1 MLLLQRA
8 PLTPSMF
15 IVFSKVNH
23 RSSLFSF
30 GALVY
35 GHNTGKSFDLKLKK
49 KRKAKFCFVGIIYNN
64 QMDDFSQPGLS
75 NYYGY
80 APSPANFI
88 KPCKNFL
95 RFEFVKKI
103 FVFSQTSNVF
113 NESNSRHRFEWRY
126 YFHGRWFRW
135 KSNHLVSLSSRHLQ
149 SLAGQ
154 EHPRCRWHASSSP
167 AIDPVRARTRKT
179 FSSRTFVSLPQKLR
193 ISLI

>member
-64 QMDDFSQPGLS
+64 QMDDFSQPGS
-75 NYYGY
+75 PNFYGY

-88 KPCKNFL
+88 KPCKNSL

-103 FVFSQTSNVF
+103 FVFSQTTDDIDQSD
-113 NESNSRHRFEWRY
+113 SRHGRSWRC

-135 KSNHLVSLSSRHLQ
+135 KSNHLVSRSSRHVQ
-149 SLAGQ
+149 SLA
-154 EHPRCRWHASSSP
+154 R
-167 AIDPVRARTRKT
+167 
-179 FSSRTFVSLPQKLR
+179 QKYP
-193 ISLI
+193 